1 MSERSTRQARQLV
14 RRLARDC
21 NLEWPGGEE
30 NAALLYDR
38 STRRWELR
46 CIDSTPSPVIRGP
59 TPLTH
64 LLRRPDSCGDGLFFR
79 RKCRFLHE
87 AVLLLPSLLLVPASC
102 GTSTC

>member
-38 STRRWELR
+38 STRRWEL
-46 CIDSTPSPVIRGP
+46 
-59 TPLTH
+59 
-64 LLRRPDSCGDGLFFR
+64 
-79 RKCRFLHE
+79 LHSR
-87 AVLLLPSLLLVPASC
+87 V
-102 GTSTC
+102 

>member
-1 MSERSTRQARQLV
+1 MSERNTRQARQLV

-21 NLEWPGGEE
+21 NFEWPGGEE

-46 CIDSTPSPVIRGP
+46 CIDSTPAPVIRGP

-64 LLRRPDSCGDGLFFR
+64 LLRDGFVLIRWPDDQIELYHVETAHSQLR
-79 RKCRFLHE
+79 HRLEE
-87 AVLLLPSLLLVPASC
+87 AEVAQA
-102 GTSTC
+102 GA